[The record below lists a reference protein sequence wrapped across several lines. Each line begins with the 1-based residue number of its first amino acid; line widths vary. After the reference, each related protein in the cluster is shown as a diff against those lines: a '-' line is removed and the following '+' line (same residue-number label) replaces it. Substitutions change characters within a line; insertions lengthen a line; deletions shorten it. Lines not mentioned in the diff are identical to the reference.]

1 MHYKISGGSLGDG
14 KHRVSS
20 KHNNYFFLL
29 QNTIF
34 PTIFGVALKI
44 VAYL

>member
-1 MHYKISGGSLGDG
+1 MANKEDANV
-14 KHRVSS
+14 HRVSS